1 MEENPVFIPQENIPF
16 FGQCNT
22 PNLLEW
28 ILIYIIKLL
37 HAQATKL
44 VSSISE
50 YAKTLRTNFKYK
62 EYKKKSYHF
71 VSECNTLPN
80 HKKAEEDTFT

>member
-1 MEENPVFIPQENIPF
+1 MEENLVFIPQENIPF

-44 VSSISE
+44 ISSISE
-50 YAKTLRTNFKYK
+50 YAKT
-62 EYKKKSYHF
+62 
-71 VSECNTLPN
+71 
-80 HKKAEEDTFT
+80 